1 MAACS
6 ALRSNH
12 PGFALRCLPVNSID
26 PKKLDQPE
34 KAEDEPLKEV
44 EPTVA
49 DTSSDATIEEIERL
63 REKQGNDEEE
73 PEDLPL
79 KEQE

>member
-1 MAACS
+1 M
-6 ALRSNH
+6 
-12 PGFALRCLPVNSID
+12 NSID

-34 KAEDEPLKEV
+34 KEEEEPLKEV
-44 EPTVA
+44 EPAVA
-49 DTSSDATIEEIERL
+49 DTSADATIEEIERL
-63 REKQGNDEEE
+63 REKQGNDESE

>member
-1 MAACS
+1 M
-6 ALRSNH
+6 
-12 PGFALRCLPVNSID
+12 NSID

-34 KAEDEPLKEV
+34 KDEDETLKEV
-44 EPTVA
+44 EPAVA
-49 DTSSDATIEEIERL
+49 DTSADATIEEIERL
-63 REKQGNDEEE
+63 REKQGNDEDE